1 MGTKGNRKVKPPTIL
16 EAIPGSGG
24 IISTIADTLGVEWHT
39 AKKAIEEN
47 EEAKMA
53 LENEMEKRLDLA
65 ESVVIM
71 NIQMAK
77 NQQKNG
83 KGYFAD
89 TSDAKWYVTR
99 KGKRRGYGESV
110 DVTTNG
116 ESIKPDNDG
125 FKQSLSELS
134 DALREIVSD
143 KGTEKESKVDTKK

>member
-1 MGTKGNRKVKPPTIL
+1 MTPKGKRKVEPKTIL
-16 EAIPGSGG
+16 DAIPGSGG
-24 IISTIADTLGVEWHT
+24 IISVIADTLGVDWHT

-47 EEAKMA
+47 EEAKVA

-65 ESVVIM
+65 ESVIIM

-89 TSDAKWYVTR
+89 TSDAKWYMSK
-99 KGKRRGYGESV
+99 KGKKRGYGESV

-143 KGTEKESKVDTKK
+143 KGAEKDGKVDTKK